1 MLRQAALAAVF
12 LAIGASVSP
21 AQAEEQPAEPV
32 LRLTLDA
39 PAACPT
45 EQELVSAV
53 LGLVARPERT
63 LAASIVITEWEGRFY
78 ADLRLLGGERH
89 VDAATCRALSD
100 ALVVI
105 LALTIDPKA
114 STNVA
119 AFEAGAAAAEAGRAQ
134 DVAASEPVG
143 ASPQAKRTALEPER
157 SEAGAT
163 AAVATP
169 AGAGAQG
176 PLKLGASAL
185 LLLETGIL
193 PKFAFGATGFF
204 RIQRDRWAA
213 ELGAGA
219 LLPRSETLAT
229 AANSGGTLAWASG
242 LANACFVAS
251 RYIAVCLGVEVGR
264 VFGKGFG
271 VDVEHPAGSTWVAG
285 AASAVGRIELGSD
298 LSFEGRVALAVP
310 TSQPIFGIDGQELYR
325 IAPVSGRLLAGIA
338 FQ

>member
-1 MLRQAALAAVF
+1 MLRQAALGAFF
-12 LAIGASVSP
+12 LAFGASVSP
-21 AQAEEQPAEPV
+21 ARAEAPAAEPV

-53 LGLVARPERT
+53 LGLVARPERS

-89 VDAATCRALSD
+89 VDAASCRALSE

-119 AFEAGAAAAEAGRAQ
+119 AFEAGAAAAEAGRAR
-134 DVAASEPVG
+134 DLDASEPAG
-143 ASPQAKRTALEPER
+143 ASRQAKQTAPEPER
-157 SEAGAT
+157 SN
-163 AAVATP
+163 AVAT
-169 AGAGAQG
+169 ASASTLAAAFAQR

-204 RIQRDRWAA
+204 RIQRAPWAA

-229 AANSGGTLAWASG
+229 AANTGGTLGWASG
-242 LANACFVAS
+242 LANGCFVAS
-251 RYIAVCLGVEVGR
+251 QRLALCLGLEVGR

-271 VDVEHPAGSTWVAG
+271 VDVKQPAGSTWVAG
-285 AASAVGRIELGSD
+285 AASAVGRVELGGD

-325 IAPVSGRLLAGIA
+325 ISPVSARLLAGIA